1 MFDLLPTL
9 KCDISNGNGSLQ
21 TAQRQFILWACDTL
35 VLKGPWARELLI
47 VDSTQP
53 GASRSPSRET
63 PEGLVPLLY
72 RELRRLAA
80 GYLRNE
86 RPNHTLQP
94 TALVNEAY
102 LRLAGQADPEWKD
115 RGRFVAVA
123 AHVMREVLID
133 HARTR
138 GRSKRGAGQRV
149 ISLEDAGDVGD
160 GREVDL
166 IALDDALNELDRVD
180 AQQGRIVELRYF
192 GGLSIEETARVL
204 GVSPATV
211 KRNWRLAKA
220 WLHRELAS
228 PAGP

>member
-1 MFDLLPTL
+1 METGHCKRTSVNLF
-9 KCDISNGNGSLQ
+9 
-21 TAQRQFILWACDTL
+21 FWACDTL
-35 VLKGPWARELLI
+35 ILKRPWAQELLI
-47 VDSTQP
+47 ADSTQP
-53 GASRSPSRET
+53 GASQSSSRET
-63 PEGLVPLLY
+63 ADRLVPLLY

-94 TALVNEAY
+94 TALVNEAF
-102 LRLAGQADPEWKD
+102 LRLAGQADSEWKD

-138 GRSKRGAGQRV
+138 GRSKRGAGQRL
-149 ISLEDAGDVGD
+149 ISLEDAGEVGA

-166 IALDDALNELDRVD
+166 IALNDALSELDRVD
-180 AQQGRIVELRYF
+180 PQQSRIVELRYF

-204 GVSPATV
+204 GVSAATV

>member
-1 MFDLLPTL
+1 MLL
-9 KCDISNGNGSLQ
+9 SL
-21 TAQRQFILWACDTL
+21 
-35 VLKGPWARELLI
+35 PRERLRI
-47 VDSTQP
+47 
-53 GASRSPSRET
+53 R
-63 PEGLVPLLY
+63 LVPLLY

-86 RPNHTLQP
+86 RQNHTLQP
-94 TALVNEAY
+94 TALVNEAF
-102 LRLAGQADPEWKD
+102 LRLAGQADSEWKD

-138 GRSKRGAGQRV
+138 GRSKRGAGQRL
-149 ISLEDAGDVGD
+149 ISLEDAGEVGA

-166 IALDDALNELDRVD
+166 IALDDALSELDRVD
-180 AQQGRIVELRYF
+180 PQQSRIVELRYF

-211 KRNWRLAKA
+211 KRNWRLAIA
-220 WLHRELAS
+220 WLRRELAL

>member
-1 MFDLLPTL
+1 METGHCKRTSVNLF
-9 KCDISNGNGSLQ
+9 
-21 TAQRQFILWACDTL
+21 FWACDTL
-35 VLKGPWARELLI
+35 ILKRPWAQELLI
-47 VDSTQP
+47 ADRTQP
-53 GASRSPSRET
+53 GASQSSSRET
-63 PEGLVPLLY
+63 ADRLVPLLY

-149 ISLEDAGDVGD
+149 ISLEDAGEVGD

-166 IALDDALNELDRVD
+166 IALDDALSELDRVD

-204 GVSPATV
+204 GVSAATV

>member
-1 MFDLLPTL
+1 M
-9 KCDISNGNGSLQ
+9 
-21 TAQRQFILWACDTL
+21 
-35 VLKGPWARELLI
+35 
-47 VDSTQP
+47 
-53 GASRSPSRET
+53 
-63 PEGLVPLLY
+63 
-72 RELRRLAA
+72 
-80 GYLRNE
+80 
-86 RPNHTLQP
+86 
-94 TALVNEAY
+94 
-102 LRLAGQADPEWKD
+102 
-115 RGRFVAVA
+115 A

-149 ISLEDAGDVGD
+149 ISLEDAGEVGD

-204 GVSPATV
+204 GVSAATV